1 MKMFDKPLT
10 TQMLRRKSPWGTQRR
25 HGSGGESRFS
35 LRSLCASAPL
45 WLIFFFALL
54 ALPAL
59 ANEAEPLAADA
70 VTEKRLVEISS
81 ELRCLVCQNESL
93 AASNAELA
101 HDLRREIRTLLKN
114 GKSDSEIMAFMVE
127 RYGDFV
133 RYRPP
138 LKASTLVLW
147 FGPLLLL
154 IGGLS
159 ALFLYLRR
167 RNQAISDA
175 PLSAGESSQ
184 ADRLLQANDPRQ

>member
-59 ANEAEPLAADA
+59 AKEAEPLAADA